1 MLKLLTI
8 KNYLLIDDLEIEFDK
23 GLSIITGETGAGKS
37 ILLGALALLSGKR
50 ADTQV
55 LMDRERKCIVEGTFV
70 LSEEKLKDYF
80 SINDLDFEEYT
91 TVRREISSSGKSRAF
106 INDTPVNLS
115 QLKELGAQ
123 IIDIHSQHE
132 NLLLSNPGF
141 QLRVVDAVAKTTDL
155 LQEYKGKYLNWKT
168 MLKNYEKLKLKIEKE
183 KSDLDYFQYQFDQL
197 ESANLKE
204 NEQEELEAKQVLLD
218 NAETIKSG
226 LTEINEALTG
236 QEGNGVLDTIRW
248 IKSSIAKLSDIYPG
262 VEGLK
267 DRMESVYIEMDDIVN
282 ELDSAGDEIEY
293 DPEKLEYIQ
302 ERLGLIYS
310 LQQKHNVGDIA
321 SLIDL
326 RNELNDKI
334 ASITIAD
341 ETLERVKKEIDS
353 AFSDVQNIGNELS
366 IKRKSTFGKLEKK
379 ILEIIQQLGMP
390 NADFELKHKLLDE
403 PGSMG
408 FDSVEF
414 YFSANKNMKKEE
426 LGKVA
431 SGGEMSRLMLAIR
444 SVLAGES
451 AVPTLILDEID
462 TGISGEIA
470 RKMGY
475 LMKDLSQHLQIISIT
490 HLPQVAGLGQQ
501 HYKVVKKETKD
512 KTITEIISLVD
523 SERVNEIAAMLSGEK
538 LTEAALENA
547 QELLN

>member
-226 LTEINEALTG
+226 STEINEALTG